1 MASPASGP
9 PSRPISAWRRRS
21 RSMRST
27 HPWPI
32 ASPCISAAMAW
43 RVPQARTK
51 QDLWVMAAPRRA
63 AHSRRSRSSPTA
75 FRSVRVVALS
85 RLRSRRTARPTPG
98 ATIRPS
104 NSATARSAPPAL
116 RRRRRSRRSTPCLDR
131 EGNRMIRDKLPMLAT
146 LQLLAVNFAANIV
159 PINGY
164 NTGVLSDMYP
174 TGFTPPGWV
183 FSIWLLIYIGLLA
196 YSVAAWRA
204 PSRLRARAASVAN
217 LYYVNAL
224 ANSAWIFAWHYRQ
237 VLLSVLI
244 MLVILGTL
252 AAIFWKLRNQP
263 RPTWAEYFRVDAPFS
278 LYFGWI
284 TAATL
289 VNFGLAAAS
298 GIVVVLA
305 CIARA
310 AIARR
315 KRPRYA

>member
-1 MASPASGP
+1 
-9 PSRPISAWRRRS
+9 
-21 RSMRST
+21 
-27 HPWPI
+27 
-32 ASPCISAAMAW
+32 
-43 RVPQARTK
+43 
-51 QDLWVMAAPRRA
+51 
-63 AHSRRSRSSPTA
+63 
-75 FRSVRVVALS
+75 
-85 RLRSRRTARPTPG
+85 
-98 ATIRPS
+98 
-104 NSATARSAPPAL
+104 
-116 RRRRRSRRSTPCLDR
+116 
-131 EGNRMIRDKLPMLAT
+131 MIRDKLPMLAT

-289 VNFGLAAAS
+289 VNFGALCFERGMWPLGLSMDEWALVTVCLASGIYAITTTVTRDAVFGGVFVWASLGIATKAAGITMSVQLAAAS
-298 GIVVVLA
+298 GIVVVLV

-315 KRPRYA
+315 ERPRYA